1 MSERPKYQVKIPDYE
16 YYRKMVKCQEACP
29 VHTPSGSYVSA
40 IADGDYERS
49 YTLARGPNS
58 FVAICAWVCNHPCE
72 AACRRG
78 AIDKPVA
85 IRALKR
91 FAVEEFLKRH
101 NDNYHDESLKLS
113 TARGASKGINVG
125 SKVAV
130 IGSGPAGMSAAHDL
144 ARLGYRV
151 TIFES
156 LPVLGGMFYV
166 GIPAYRLPRDIIK
179 LDIDAI
185 MKLGVE
191 VRTNTTIGKDLMI
204 ADLKEMGFK
213 AIVVAVGAQLSRSL
227 PIEGVELA
235 GVLKGISFLK
245 DIYLGANVKLGERVL
260 VIGGGNVAM
269 DVARTAVRLR
279 PKEVRVACL
288 EARHEMPADRLEIE
302 EALEEGI
309 IIHNRVGPKKIIGNN
324 GQVKGLQC
332 LAVASVFD
340 SQGRFNPTFIED
352 QESIFETDTI
362 IITVGQA
369 SDTTWAKGV
378 DELKF
383 TRWGTLVI
391 TPDTFE
397 TNIPG
402 IFAAGDVATGPGIAI
417 AAVASGQKVARSV
430 DEYLKGRK
438 LKKDVKARMK
448 VIKSHRMH
456 EGYEDIPLKP
466 VPIIAPEIRIHNFN
480 GIEIG
485 YPEDM
490 AVEQGKRCLRCHINT
505 IFDGDKCILCGG
517 CVDVCPEYCLKM
529 IKVEDIAGDE
539 SLERLLKERYGDS
552 LSEGTAMIKDEDRC
566 IRCGLCARRC
576 PTGAI
581 TMEAFEFEEV
591 ES

>member
-16 YYRKMVKCQEACP
+16 YYRKLIKCQEACP

-40 IADGDYERS
+40 IADGEPIRS
-49 YTLARGPNS
+49 YALARGPNS

-78 AIDKPVA
+78 TIDKPIA

-101 NDNYHDESLKLS
+101 KDNYHEESLKLS
-113 TARGASKGINVG
+113 TARGAPKGINVG
-125 SKVAV
+125 PKVAI

-151 TIFES
+151 TVFES
-156 LPVLGGMFYV
+156 LPVLGGMFYI
-166 GIPAYRLPRDIIK
+166 GIPPYRLPRNIIK

-185 MKLGVE
+185 LKLGVE
-191 VRTNTTIGKDLMI
+191 VQTNITIGKDLTI
-204 ADLKEMGFK
+204 SDLKERGFE

-227 PIEGVELA
+227 PIEGIELG
-235 GVLKGISFLK
+235 GVLKGISFLR
-245 DIYLGANVKLGERVL
+245 DIYLGNNVKLGERVL

-269 DVARTAVRLR
+269 DVARTAVRLK
-279 PKEVRVACL
+279 PKEVHVACL

-309 IIHNRVGPKKIIGNN
+309 IIHNRLGPKKIIGCN
-324 GQVKGLQC
+324 GYVEGLQC

-340 SQGRFNPTFIED
+340 SQGRFNPTFIEGK
-352 QESIFETDTI
+352 ESTLEADTI
-362 IITVGQA
+362 IMTIGQA
-369 SDTTWAKGV
+369 SDTSWAKGV
-378 DELKF
+378 DGLKF

-391 TPDTFE
+391 DPDSFE
-397 TNIPG
+397 TNIHG
-402 IFAAGDVATGPGIAI
+402 IFGAGDVATGPGIAI
-417 AAVASGQKVARSV
+417 GAVASGQKVARSV
-430 DEYLKGRK
+430 DTYLKGKK
-438 LKKDVKARMK
+438 LKKEVKTRMR
-448 VIKSHRMH
+448 VIKSHRMP

-466 VPIIAPEIRIHNFN
+466 VPIISPEVRIKNFD

-485 YPEDM
+485 YSEDM

-529 IKVEDIAGDE
+529 VKVEEIAGDE
-539 SLERLLKERYGDS
+539 SLEKLLKARYGDS

-581 TMEAFEFEEV
+581 TMEVFEFEEV